1 MTGPSR
7 FAGALADRYAGRV
20 AWTFVFLIAFL
31 FPITGSTFMN
41 NQEIRAR
48 LVLEAY
54 RRAYPDRI
62 DGIEFRDGDWTVSVA
77 GSRFY
82 WANGRLMPEK
92 DRASWAK
99 HLPYVFYAYPDRVRD
114 PRTYSEAYVET
125 LRAEGEAETRISGAD
140 HHNGF
145 RSALYGSSSRAG
157 AERQLVKVPL
167 FSRSVSVHKMV
178 ADAVRRVDAK
188 VARLA
193 ERDPETAA
201 FLKGIGSMG
210 GYNWREIRGTT
221 RRSFHSWG
229 LAIDIQPRKLGSQ
242 VIFWEWE
249 RERNPD
255 WMLVPPERRWRPP
268 EGVVEA
274 FESEGF
280 AWGGKW
286 ELYDPMHFEYRPELF
301 EMNKVL
307 ATLGG
312 DGAGGGRV
320 PGGS

>member
-1 MTGPSR
+1 VTRPS
-7 FAGALADRYAGRV
+7 RYAGRI
-20 AWTFVFLIAFL
+20 ACAFVFLVAFL

-54 RRAYPDRI
+54 RRSYPDRI
-62 DGIEFRDGDWTVSVA
+62 DSIEFRDGDWTVSVA

-92 DRASWAK
+92 ERASWAK
-99 HLPYVFYAYPDRVRD
+99 HLPYVFYAYPDRIRD

-125 LRAEGEAETRISGAD
+125 LRAEGEAEARISGED

-145 RSALYGSSSRAG
+145 RAALYGSSSRAG
-157 AERQLVKVPL
+157 AERQLVKVSL
-167 FSRSVSVHKMV
+167 FSRSVSVHRMV
-178 ADAVRRVDAK
+178 ADAVRRVDAR
-188 VARLA
+188 VARIA

-201 FLKGIGSMG
+201 FLKNIGPMG

-249 RERNPD
+249 RQRNPD

-268 EGVVEA
+268 EAVVEA
-274 FESEGF
+274 FEAEGF

-312 DGAGGGRV
+312 NDAGGGRT

>member
-7 FAGALADRYAGRV
+7 FAYAGRV
-20 AWTFVFLIAFL
+20 ACAFVFLVAFL

-54 RRAYPDRI
+54 RRSYPDRI
-62 DGIEFRDGDWTVSVA
+62 DRIEFKDGDWTVSVA
-77 GSRFY
+77 GARFY

-92 DRASWAK
+92 ERAAWAK
-99 HLPYVFYAYPDRVRD
+99 HLPYVFYAYPDRIRD
-114 PRTYSEAYVET
+114 PLTYSEAYVET
-125 LRAEGEAETRISGAD
+125 LRAEGDAEARISGTD
-140 HHNGF
+140 NHNGF
-145 RSALYGSSSRAG
+145 RAALYGSSSRAG

-188 VARLA
+188 VARIA

-201 FLKGIGSMG
+201 FLAGIGSMG

-229 LAIDIQPRKLGSQ
+229 LAIDIQPRKLGSK

-249 RERNPD
+249 RQRNPD
-255 WMLVPPERRWRPP
+255 WMLVPPEDRWRPP
-268 EGVVEA
+268 EAVVEA

-312 DGAGGGRV
+312 EDAGGGRI